1 MYKVKHSNIKN
12 KLRMKF
18 FTVVVITIL
27 SFIVLPVQIYA
38 SEADK
43 KEIVPKTYED
53 LTGEPL
59 PEEYKTGDA
68 PIATITDPGVQ
79 LSDGTGSVTVKADIS
94 KNIHEQAFVT
104 LTNMNTGEEY
114 TAFLYEANGYETV
127 INVPE
132 GVYVTGGGLSAD
144 AAGRFRMSEVY
155 FNAAPYTN
163 TAVFVEL
170 IDHQEELKAAKEK
183 KELNMQVVPHENASD
198 EASCEVSTTEEKKE
212 SLLSMINYDGEN
224 TYHATKPDT
233 KNIVI
238 SVISSLMFIGIGL
251 FMYIRIKKK

>member
-1 MYKVKHSNIKN
+1 MYKVKHSNIKD

-132 GVYVTGGGLSAD
+132 GVYATGGGLTAD

-155 FNAAPYTN
+155 FNAAPYSN

-170 IDHQEELKAAKEK
+170 IDHQEELKAAEEK
-183 KELNMQVVPHENASD
+183 KELNMQVVPHEEASD
-198 EASCEVSTTEEKKE
+198 EASSEVSTEEVKKAG
-212 SLLSMINYDGEN
+212 LLNAINYYGEN
-224 TYHATKPDT
+224 TYHATKADP
-233 KNIVI
+233 KSIVI
-238 SVISSLMFIGIGL
+238 SVISSLVFIGIG
-251 FMYIRIKKK
+251 FFIYMRIKKR